1 MLMTIGENIKSLR
14 ESRGLT
20 QAKLGNAVGVSDKAV
35 STWESGKREPRMGTA
50 EKLAEFFGVTVS
62 ALFCSEECGTE
73 AASDFERFMVE
84 AYRRMD
90 AEQRAFL
97 RAALVGALTGRA
109 YVDP

>member
-1 MLMTIGENIKSLR
+1 MLMSIGENIRSLR

-20 QAKLGNAVGVSDKAV
+20 QAQLGDAVGVSDKAV

-73 AASDFERFMVE
+73 PASDFEKFVVE

-90 AEQRAFL
+90 AAQRAFL

>member
-1 MLMTIGENIKSLR
+1 MPIGENIKSLR

-20 QAKLGNAVGVSDKAV
+20 QAKLGDAVGVSDKAV

-73 AASDFERFMVE
+73 AASDFEKFMVE
-84 AYRRMD
+84 A
-90 AEQRAFL
+90 
-97 RAALVGALTGRA
+97 
-109 YVDP
+109 

>member
-1 MLMTIGENIKSLR
+1 MLMPIGENIKSLR

-20 QAKLGNAVGVSDKAV
+20 QAKLGAAVGVSGKAV

-62 ALFCSEECGTE
+62 ALFCSEECGAE
-73 AASDFERFMVE
+73 AASDFEKFMVE

-97 RAALVGALTGRA
+97 RAALVGALTGRM